1 MTVTNSDSN
10 SENSIS
16 VDQKIGNDIILFY
29 TLENGAIIKKN
40 KLGNIG
46 FDSGNDLVYD
56 HDGRLIVVG
65 SIENISEGTFKRES
79 NKNIFV
85 ATWH

>member
-1 MTVTNSDSN
+1 M
-10 SENSIS
+10 E
-16 VDQKIGNDIILFY
+16 L
-29 TLENGAIIKKN
+29 LLRKKN
-40 KLGNIG
+40 LGNIG

-56 HDGRLIVVG
+56 HNGRLIVVG
-65 SIENISEGTFKRES
+65 SMENISEGTVKRDS

>member
-1 MTVTNSDSN
+1 MFSN
-10 SENSIS
+10 SEILGIKKVCSS
-16 VDQKIGNDIILFY
+16 ILFR
-29 TLENGAIIKKN
+29 AIINKN
-40 KLGNIG
+40 NLGDIG

-56 HDGRLIVVG
+56 LNGRLIVVG
-65 SIENISEGTFKRES
+65 SIENILGGTLKRES